1 MPDKKKMGEI
11 AIKLLKYRLTRGTD
25 GIRANEFLVRNI
37 DAISKE
43 MGIPI
48 SELKEFVVEIISEV
62 VDEQTGKKDEK
73 T

>member
-1 MPDKKKMGEI
+1 MSDKERMGEI

-37 DAISKE
+37 ESISKE

-48 SELKEFVVEIISEV
+48 KELKEFVAEIISEV
-62 VDEQTGKKDEK
+62 VDEQTKKKE
-73 T
+73 

>member
-1 MPDKKKMGEI
+1 MPDEKKMGEI
-11 AIKLLKYRLTRGTD
+11 AIKLLKYRLIRGD
-25 GIRANEFLVRNI
+25 DSIRASEFLVRNI

-48 SELKEFVVEIISEV
+48 DDLKEFVKEIISEV
-62 VDEQTGKKDEK
+62 VDEYQPKKK

>member
-1 MPDKKKMGEI
+1 MPDEKKMGEI
-11 AIKLLKYRLTRGTD
+11 AIKLLKYRLIRGED
-25 GIRANEFLVRNI
+25 SIRASEFLVRNI

-48 SELKEFVVEIISEV
+48 DDLKEFVKEIISEV
-62 VDEQTGKKDEK
+62 VDEYQPKKK